1 MIKKC
6 GSATL
11 IAIVVLSVLSIFLL
25 IKYEKYNAEMQ
36 TINKMIKSYE

>member
-1 MIKKC
+1 MNKKR

-11 IAIVVLSVLSIFLL
+11 IAIIILSVLSIFLL